1 MKTQKGDGLLGFH
14 PYFLTFGTTRTAELS
29 ALPAGRILP
38 KKIPLYSIPSE
49 AEGK

>member
-14 PYFLTFGTTRTAELS
+14 PYFLTFDTTRTAELL
-29 ALPAGRILP
+29 ALPAGRNLP
-38 KKIPLYSIPSE
+38 KEIPLYSVLLE